1 MIIGALQRVPAKPI
15 TISQGKVQ
23 MVLIK
28 IEVGL
33 FVGGKRASDAIE
45 SIEFSPIQFKALAPD
60 CPHTI
65 RFASL
70 SRIFDHK

>member
-1 MIIGALQRVPAKPI
+1 MAAQYFSSV
-15 TISQGKVQ
+15 S
-23 MVLIK
+23 MELIK

-33 FVGGKRASDAIE
+33 FVGGESASDAIE
-45 SIEFSPIQFKALAPD
+45 SIEFSPIQFEALAPD

-70 SRIFDHK
+70 SHTFDHQ